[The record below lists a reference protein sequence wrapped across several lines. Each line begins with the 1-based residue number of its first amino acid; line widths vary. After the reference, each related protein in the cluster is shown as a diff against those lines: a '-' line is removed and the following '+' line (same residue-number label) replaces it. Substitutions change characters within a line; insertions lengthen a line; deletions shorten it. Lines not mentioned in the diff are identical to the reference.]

1 MIKNKGPYPH
11 VFPNIE
17 DWGIHK
23 LHADRSNFIKEID
36 EEVFSRYANKSNEEI
51 SKIIAK
57 TIYSER
63 IRIKQEPWK
72 VDPPN
77 EKIFWSKI
85 SKKLI
90 LDQETEEA
98 KASNLEILRQIINRY
113 SEEVVASFKPSTF
126 EFARKFLRVF
136 FGRLLKSAS
145 GKNLGRILGSKYELY
160 DKLKVYGEAEQVR
173 ELSKIGTVVFVPTHF
188 SNLDSILIGYIMDA
202 IVGIPFPSF
211 GAGLNLYNTGYTA
224 YFINRLGAY
233 RIDRRKKNPIYLET
247 LKVMSK
253 QSIQR
258 GTSSLFFP
266 GGTRSRSGAL
276 EVKAKLGMMGT
287 AVEAQ
292 RDNFQKGRED
302 KIFIVPVILGYHF
315 VLEAKFMI
323 EQYLKNTGKEM
334 YFKSSKDQSYSFRKT
349 MKFIWSSFSESSDI
363 NLSIGKPM
371 DILGNFVDEKGVSH
385 DDQGREVNLK
395 EFFYSDG
402 VVVRNKQREEEYTRR
417 LGSKIIERYFKDNLV
432 LSSHLV
438 AFVAF
443 NILLAQN
450 SNLDIYG
457 ILRLPPEDFIFPMD
471 EMKNAVIDLRE
482 VLFVMEK
489 NEEIKLSNEI
499 HWDIEKLIKEG
510 IHKLGTYHD
519 KQPLKINKK
528 GFIISEDFNVLFF
541 YHNRLTNYGFDKKI
555 NWKSFKLEEVNS

>member
-1 MIKNKGPYPH
+1 MINNKGPYPH

-36 EEVFSRYANKSNEEI
+36 EEVYNRYSNKSSEAI

-77 EKIFWSKI
+77 EKAFWSKI

-90 LDQETEEA
+90 LDQDTEEA
-98 KASNLEILRQIINRY
+98 KTNNLEILKRIIQRY

-145 GKNLGRILGSKYELY
+145 GKNLGRIIGSKYELY
-160 DKLKVYGEAEQVR
+160 DKLKVYGEAEKVR

-188 SNLDSILIGYIMDA
+188 SNLDSILIGYIMDQ

-287 AVEAQ
+287 AIEAQ
-292 RDNFQKGRED
+292 RDNYQKGRED

-315 VLEAKFMI
+315 VLEGKFLI
-323 EQYLKNTGKEM
+323 EQHLKNTGKEQ

-371 DILGNFVDEKGVSH
+371 DVLGNFVDEKGISY
-385 DDQGREVNLK
+385 DDQNRKVNLK

-402 VVVRNKQREEEYTRR
+402 VVVQNKQREREYTRR
-417 LGSKIIERYFKDNLV
+417 LGNKIIDRYFKDNLV
-432 LSSHLV
+432 LSSHLI

-457 ILRLPPEDFIFPMD
+457 ILRLPSEDFIFPMD
-471 EMKNAVIDLRE
+471 ELKNAVTQLRE
-482 VLFVMEK
+482 ILFEMEEK
-489 NEEIKLSNEI
+489 SEIKLSKEI
-499 HWDIEKLIKEG
+499 HWEVEELIKEG
-510 IHKLGTYHD
+510 IYKLGTYHD

>member
-1 MIKNKGPYPH
+1 MIQSKGPYPH

-17 DWGIHK
+17 DWGIHR
-23 LHADRSNFIKEID
+23 LHANRFNFVKEIN
-36 EEVFSRYANKSNEEI
+36 EEVYSRYANKSNDEI

-77 EKIFWSKI
+77 EKAFWSKI
-85 SKKLI
+85 TKQLI

-98 KASNLEILRQIINRY
+98 KANNLEIIKKIIHRY
-113 SEEVVASFKPSTF
+113 SDEIVASFKPSTF

-145 GKNLGRILGSKYELY
+145 GKNFGRIWGSKFELY
-160 DKLKVYGEAEQVR
+160 DKLKVFGEAEKIR

-188 SNLDSILIGYIMDA
+188 SNLDSILIGYIMDQ

-287 AVEAQ
+287 AIEAQ

-302 KIFIVPVILGYHF
+302 KIFIVPIILGYHF
-315 VLEAKFMI
+315 VLEGKFLI
-323 EQYLKNTGKEM
+323 EQYLKSTGKEQ

-363 NLSIGKPM
+363 NLTIGKPM
-371 DILGNFVDEKGVSH
+371 DVIGNFVDEKGISY
-385 DDQGREVNLK
+385 DDQGRETNLK
-395 EFFYSDG
+395 EYFYSDG
-402 VVVRNKQREEEYTRR
+402 VVVKNNQREREYTRR
-417 LGSKIIERYFKDNLV
+417 LGDKIIDRYFKDNLV
-432 LSSHLV
+432 LSSHLM

-443 NILLAQN
+443 NLLLSQN

-457 ILRLPPEDFIFPMD
+457 ILRLPPEDFIIPMD
-471 EMKNAVIDLRE
+471 DMKNAVSQLRE
-482 VLFVMEK
+482 ILFEMEK
-489 NEEIKLSNEI
+489 NDEIKLSKEI
-499 HWDIEKLIKEG
+499 RWEVENLIEEG
-510 IHKLGTYHD
+510 IQKLGTYHD

-528 GFIISEDFNVLFF
+528 GLIISEDFNVLFF